1 MRKNYQVYGV
11 KYNDE
16 LVYVGKSQYG
26 MLKRRNQH
34 KHEAYE
40 RNFTD
45 DFHVLIREVGWDSL
59 IWYVIE
65 DCNSQEEL
73 SIKEKYY
80 IKELKPTHNKQE
92 KAFYIY
98 ALDGSYI
105 GEFSNVY
112 DTAKTLNMDARAIS
126 RCLHGDKNK
135 SHGYIF
141 TYDNDDIDEKLFK
154 AKHPYLYNKKTW
166 SEITQIHQLFTTGN
180 YTKTKLAQDFAI
192 DRTDVRNIVK
202 FFTGGDAIV

>member
-1 MRKNYQVYGV
+1 MNKNYQVYGV

-16 LVYVGKSQYG
+16 LVYVGKTQYG
-26 MLKRRNQH
+26 MLKRRSKH
-34 KHEAYE
+34 KYEAYVK
-40 RNFTD
+40 NFTD
-45 DFHVLIREVGWDSL
+45 DFHVFIREVDWDSL
-59 IWYVIE
+59 VWYVIE
-65 DCNSQEEL
+65 ECKSQEEL
-73 SIKEKYY
+73 SIKEKHY
-80 IKELKPTHNKQE
+80 IRDLKPVYNKQE
-92 KAFYIY
+92 KVFYIY

-112 DTAKTLNMDARAIS
+112 DTAKVLNLDARAIS

-141 TYDNDDIDEKLFK
+141 TYNNDDIGEKLFK
-154 AKHPYLYNKKTW
+154 AKHPYLYKKKTW
-166 SEITQIHQLFTTGN
+166 SEITQIHQLFATGN

-192 DRTDVRNIVK
+192 DRKDVINIVK